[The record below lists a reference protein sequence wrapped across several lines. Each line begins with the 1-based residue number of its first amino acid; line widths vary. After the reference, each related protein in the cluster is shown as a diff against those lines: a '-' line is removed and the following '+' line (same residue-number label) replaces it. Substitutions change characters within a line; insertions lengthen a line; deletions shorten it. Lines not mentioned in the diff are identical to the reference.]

1 MQNIFTCYNKNWLHW
16 WNDLHLC
23 VPGSLI
29 MQLLSW
35 LKLTH
40 IHFVD
45 KLKCYHTILDALV
58 TRWTLI
64 CTIINTMLLRLLHWK
79 VMWTILWHR
88 ICVRFFK
95 LNTFIVQ
102 KNMQNKK
109 PLKMTL
115 LKLPRINISWH
126 LTKGG

>member
-1 MQNIFTCYNKNWLHW
+1 MQNIFTCYNKNRLHW
-16 WNDLHLC
+16 WNDLHLR

-64 CTIINTMLLRLLHWK
+64 CTIINTMLLRLHWK

-95 LNTFIVQ
+95 LVTFIVQ